1 MTGRHLTTADV
12 AEKLGVSVVAVYKMR
27 SISNKLRRAG
37 QEGPLLPEPVAI
49 EGNSPL
55 YDEAA
60 IDAFAQERAR
70 RAPSQRG
77 RRPRLMPGLARDAA
91 FAERLRA
98 AIADGAG
105 APEVPTQAAL
115 IDLLGLNVVTFGER
129 MRGRTRW
136 TDAELEVIRR
146 TLGVDT
152 TDANE
157 VVDRARAAKRQARAA
172 RSHMR
177 SAALRISSGAR
188 PFG

>member
-70 RAPSQRG
+70 RLVFGGA
-77 RRPRLMPGLARDAA
+77 
-91 FAERLRA
+91 LRA
-98 AIADGAG
+98 IW
-105 APEVPTQAAL
+105 T
-115 IDLLGLNVVTFGER
+115 
-129 MRGRTRW
+129 RTR
-136 TDAELEVIRR
+136 
-146 TLGVDT
+146 GVG
-152 TDANE
+152 
-157 VVDRARAAKRQARAA
+157 
-172 RSHMR
+172 
-177 SAALRISSGAR
+177 AL
-188 PFG
+188 